1 MKKDTSKPL
10 MLYVAEKIYFEVVK
24 IKKNNPNI
32 TLIEA
37 IEIFSNSDE
46 CLNIG
51 NGNFH
56 DKLFKDLE
64 ENNYINKETNSKI
77 PQETISL
84 LKVQKDTIIKKLNFK
99 PGTYYTKSS
108 FPLSNSQNAFDLLW
122 RMCESYELWCK
133 EIGKEKLITLN
144 MTSLN

>member
-1 MKKDTSKPL
+1 MFNENSYSLKMDK
-10 MLYVAEKIYFEVVK
+10 
-24 IKKNNPNI
+24 
-32 TLIEA
+32 A

-46 CLNIG
+46 CINIS

-56 DKLFKDLE
+56 DKLFRDLE
-64 ENNYINKETNSKI
+64 KNNYINKETNSKI

-133 EIGKEKLITLN
+133 EIGKDKLIALN

>member
-1 MKKDTSKPL
+1 MLLRKFIL
-10 MLYVAEKIYFEVVK
+10 MLSKL
-24 IKKNNPNI
+24 KKNNPNI
-32 TLIEA
+32 TIIEA

-46 CLNIG
+46 CLNIS
-51 NGNFH
+51 NGSFH

-99 PGTYYTKSS
+99 PDTYYTKSS

-133 EIGKEKLITLN
+133 EIGKDKLIALN

>member
-1 MKKDTSKPL
+1 MSLTVIIILS
-10 MLYVAEKIYFEVVK
+10 VS
-24 IKKNNPNI
+24 
-32 TLIEA
+32 

-133 EIGKEKLITLN
+133 ESNQKYPLTLKIFD
-144 MTSLN
+144 